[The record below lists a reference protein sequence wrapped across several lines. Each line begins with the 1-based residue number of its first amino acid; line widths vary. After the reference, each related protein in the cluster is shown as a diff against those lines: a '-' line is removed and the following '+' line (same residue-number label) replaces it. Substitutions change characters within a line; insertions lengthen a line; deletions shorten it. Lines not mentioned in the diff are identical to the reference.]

1 LLLLLLF
8 SSPLGVVKTH
18 DKNTLIKLANT
29 KTISSAR
36 RLRDEKDDDDDDAR
50 LLFLLMS
57 TLSLSLSLSL
67 SLRCRRGGNFN
78 RYLSFLR
85 EMDFSSVIFS
95 KKERKEKKE
104 KEKVGFNTLKIQQ
117 KKKKKREER
126 NPGQLVSQFQREEEE
141 TWREEETFVRPVSS
155 CGLSI
160 HRDSFLES
168 GNAR

>member
-1 LLLLLLF
+1 
-8 SSPLGVVKTH
+8 
-18 DKNTLIKLANT
+18 
-29 KTISSAR
+29 
-36 RLRDEKDDDDDDAR
+36 
-50 LLFLLMS
+50 
-57 TLSLSLSLSL
+57 
-67 SLRCRRGGNFN
+67 
-78 RYLSFLR
+78 
-85 EMDFSSVIFS
+85 MDFSSVIFFP
-95 KKERKEKKE
+95 KKRKEKKRIRIRVRRR